1 MKTVASVVAA
11 ALLYATVRYNAFK
24 GVPWEEWPTYVV
36 NKAAALA
43 ALVLMAV
50 FLIRRRTQAGTPPW
64 HLLKAAAWLIA
75 LHVGLSLA
83 LLGPVTYP
91 KFFADGKPTAAVA
104 WSILLGASAAA
115 GALLRSRRPVGVAD
129 RGGPLR
135 LGLLAFAAGSHA
147 ALLGYGGWT
156 TPSTWPGFLFP
167 ITLIAF
173 VAGTIGL
180 LAGAWP
186 VRQGR

>member
-1 MKTVASVVAA
+1 MKAVASVVAA
-11 ALLYATVRYNAFK
+11 ALLYATARYNVFK
-24 GVPWEEWPTYVV
+24 GVAWEEWPTYVV
-36 NKAAALA
+36 NKAAALS
-43 ALVLMAV
+43 ALLLMAV
-50 FLIRRRTQAGTPPW
+50 FLIRRRTGTGVPPW
-64 HLLKAAAWLIA
+64 HLLKAAGSLIA

-83 LLGPVTYP
+83 LLDPATYP
-91 KFFADGKPTAAVA
+91 KFFDAGKLTAPVA

-115 GALLRSRRPVGVAD
+115 GALLRSRRPVGIAD

-135 LGLLAFAAGSHA
+135 LGLLSFAAGVHA

-156 TPSTWPGFLFP
+156 TPSTWPGFLLP

-180 LAGAWP
+180 LAGVLP
-186 VRQGR
+186 VRAGR